1 MNLINFKKEFVIKF
15 IQTSNNNFPLGEIV
29 ELINLAYDKP
39 ESWTDKIQVLDIVRI
54 NLSSLKSVLNNE
66 NNLFF
71 IFVRKDDNKIYGCI
85 KLYYEEFI
93 ESFEHL
99 GEIPHFSFSLF
110 AVHPNFQSKGIG
122 KHLLL
127 LGENI
132 FKIIKASNLGE
143 DYSKIK
149 DNLLNEYTF
158 DFDIERDILK
168 RYCPR
173 KLSLVDNIYIKVIL
187 AKADLYN
194 FYIKYGYEET
204 NLREDLEKSLTN
216 ITLFINSEFALLKKK
231 IL

>member
-1 MNLINFKKEFVIKF
+1 MNSINFQKDFVVKLIHP
-15 IQTSNNNFPLGEIV
+15 SNNKIPLNQIV

-54 NLSSLKSVLNNE
+54 NLISLKDVLNNE

-71 IFVRKDDNKIYGCI
+71 IFVKIDDNKIYGCI
-85 KLYYEEFI
+85 KLYYEEYI

-132 FKIIKASNLGE
+132 LKIIKANNLGE

-149 DNLLNEYTF
+149 DKLLNGYTI
-158 DFDIERDILK
+158 DFDIETDILN

-173 KLSLVDNIYIKVIL
+173 KLSSVENMVM
-187 AKADLYN
+187 
-194 FYIKYGYEET
+194 
-204 NLREDLEKSLTN
+204 
-216 ITLFINSEFALLKKK
+216 K
-231 IL
+231 IQI